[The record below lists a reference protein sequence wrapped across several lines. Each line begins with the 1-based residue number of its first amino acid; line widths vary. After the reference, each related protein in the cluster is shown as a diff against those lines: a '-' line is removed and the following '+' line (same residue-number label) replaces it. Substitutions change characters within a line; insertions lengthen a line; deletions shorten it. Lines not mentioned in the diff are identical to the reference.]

1 MRTRLI
7 AHEEVQA
14 AARRLVASLPRNR
27 WGAPPRIYGV
37 PRGGIPVAYVIAGLV
52 GGEVTDSPV
61 DADLVVDDLIDTGRT
76 LSQLHRT
83 FPDKLYAV
91 LFQKRPALVEFSYH
105 FGARLED
112 NDWLVF
118 PWEKTMTGDSSREDA
133 VVRMMQAIGENPE
146 REGLKDT
153 PSRVVKAWGEWFGG
167 YDKRPEDFLKTFSDG
182 AEGYDGMIIVDNIPI
197 YSHCEHHITPF
208 VGKAHVGYIPDKRI
222 VGLSKIPKIVD
233 MFSRRLQVQERLTRQ
248 IADTIMEHL
257 QPRGA
262 IVSITAAHFCMVTR
276 GVKLADAQTTTSAR
290 RGLFEADAS
299 ACSEFF
305 SLIPSRSAL

>member
-1 MRTRLI
+1 MRIRPIT
-7 AHEEVQA
+7 HEEVQA
-14 AARRLVASLPRNR
+14 AARRLVAALPRNR
-27 WGAPPRIYGV
+27 WNAPPRIYGV
-37 PRGGIPVAYVIAGLV
+37 PRGGICAAYVVAGLV
-52 GGEVTDSPV
+52 GGEVTDSLV

-76 LSQLHRT
+76 LSQLHRA
-83 FPDKLYAV
+83 FPEKQYGV
-91 LFQKRPALVEFSYH
+91 LFQKRPALVDFSYY
-105 FGARLED
+105 FGARMEEGE
-112 NDWLVF
+112 WLTF
-118 PWEKTMTGDSSREDA
+118 PWEQTMKGDASREDT
-133 VVRMMQAIGENPE
+133 VIRMMQAIGEDPE

-153 PSRVVKAWGEWFGG
+153 PSRVVKAWGEWFAG
-167 YDKRPEDFLKTFSDG
+167 YSQKPEDFLKTFGDG

-222 VGLSKIPKIVD
+222 VGLSKLPKIVD

-248 IADTIMEHL
+248 IADAIMEHL

-290 RGLFEADAS
+290 RGLFEEDAS
-299 ACSEFF
+299 ACAEFF